1 MRVDPLSFDAADQA
15 SLMLDACKRINVKI
29 SPGLA
34 GSDTASI
41 DA

>member
-15 SLMLDACKRINVKI
+15 SLMLDACKRNNVKMT
-29 SPGLA
+29 PGLVR
-34 GSDTASI
+34 SDPASI